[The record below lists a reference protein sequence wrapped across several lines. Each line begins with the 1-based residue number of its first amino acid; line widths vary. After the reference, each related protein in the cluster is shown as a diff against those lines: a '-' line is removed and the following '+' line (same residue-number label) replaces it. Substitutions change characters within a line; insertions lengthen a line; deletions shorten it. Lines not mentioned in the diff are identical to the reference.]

1 MKLRE
6 SAPTMGVKLIKQE
19 ADRIDYQITHA
30 VLKAE
35 KKVSS
40 KNFGYGWSPELASA
54 GREVTF
60 WRNCLRCHKAG
71 HNLTSNIPLKQ
82 RQLYGMTT
90 INPNTTFL
98 NNKLEDV

>member
-6 SAPTMGVKLIKQE
+6 SAPTMEVKLIKQE

-30 VLKAE
+30 VLNAE
-35 KKVSS
+35 KKVSR

-60 WRNCLRCHKAG
+60 WRDCLRCHKAG
-71 HNLTSNIPLKQ
+71 HNLTSNIPLKK
-82 RQLYGMTT
+82 GSCMA
-90 INPNTTFL
+90 
-98 NNKLEDV
+98 